1 MGVEILRPRKGRAQ
15 DDRIFCLAV
24 KDRVGRVGVEG
35 GVKPP
40 LRVTMIE
47 DGGAEDCGWKSARLK
62 RRPLQRLNVRAFE
75 GRATHRGRSEDR
87 PLQNQK

>member
-1 MGVEILRPRKGRAQ
+1 ME
-15 DDRIFCLAV
+15 
-24 KDRVGRVGVEG
+24 VEG

-47 DGGAEDCGWKSARLK
+47 DGGAEIVVGKSARLR

-75 GRATHRGRSEDR
+75 GRGPSW
-87 PLQNQK
+87 PI